1 MRACE
6 AAKEIPFLLLMGGP
20 ELDHEDS
27 SSAALVSRPRPR
39 HFQRLQ
45 GKKAATAA
53 AAAAAPAPPPPS
65 SPFMAVESPL
75 FDTVVV
81 LDRLPDPS
89 EDGAGANDD
98 NDQLFLLPESV
109 LGMDSISF
117 REDVASI
124 APSFIPN
131 FGGYGGGGGANCS
144 PHNSLDSTD
153 SNRSLRPIEEHPAA
167 AAAGGVAVVGTPDGL
182 RMARASNGCKT
193 LWLCKTKRA
202 LFSFL

>member
-1 MRACE
+1 
-6 AAKEIPFLLLMGGP
+6 MGGP
-20 ELDHEDS
+20 EEDHEDS
-27 SSAALVSRPRPR
+27 VVSSSSSRPVRCSR
-39 HFQRLQ
+39 KR
-45 GKKAATAA
+45 
-53 AAAAAPAPPPPS
+53 AP
-65 SPFMAVESPL
+65 PFMAVAESPL

-81 LDRLPDPS
+81 LDRLPGPS
-89 EDGAGANDD
+89 SEGGEAGEGEAD

-131 FGGYGGGGGANCS
+131 FGGYGGGGGGANCS

-153 SNRSLRPIEEHPAA
+153 SNRSLRPIEEHPAAA

>member
-1 MRACE
+1 
-6 AAKEIPFLLLMGGP
+6 MGGP
-20 ELDHEDS
+20 ELEHEDS
-27 SSAALVSRPRPR
+27 SAAAVVVSRPRPR

-45 GKKAATAA
+45 GNKAAV
-53 AAAAAPAPPPPS
+53 APPPPS

-81 LDRLPDPS
+81 LDRLP
-89 EDGAGANDD
+89 EDGAGADDGD

-131 FGGYGGGGGANCS
+131 FSSGYGGVNNS

-153 SNRSLRPIEEHPAA
+153 SNRSLRPIEEHPSA

-193 LWLCKTKRA
+193 LWLCKMKRTLLQDFFFA
-202 LFSFL
+202 RCFKSLPDDRSIFMNGEKLKA